1 MLSDL
6 VVRYI
11 EEQFLTIASFYANK
25 LKSLVVLHRSCCQSN
40 DFFYLGGTK

>member
-25 LKSLVVLHRSCCQSN
+25 LKSLVVLHGAVAKAMI
-40 DFFYLGGTK
+40 FFT